1 MHIATLL
8 EPSRWWPRFVLPGL
22 PGPRG
27 EWDEERFKMNF
38 SRHFPRQRTTVLYS
52 VASHPLFFEDGP
64 GAWCQCPTGRPSSPL
79 FVETD
84 LVLAATVKLHH
95 KQWWHRWHSPHP
107 PAMDS
112 HVLFCV
118 FGVLGVPESQSKSQ
132 QKQHLGLQDPKWQE
146 VKCIL
151 CKCNAV
157 LLPK

>member
-27 EWDEERFKMNF
+27 EWDEDRFKMND
-38 SRHFPRQRTTVLYS
+38 SRHFPRQRTTILYP
-52 VASHPLFFEDGP
+52 VTLFFFEDGP
-64 GAWCQCPTGRPSSPL
+64 VAWFQCPPGRPSSPL

-112 HVLFCV
+112 HVLF
-118 FGVLGVPESQSKSQ
+118 LGFWSSWSPKSKSK